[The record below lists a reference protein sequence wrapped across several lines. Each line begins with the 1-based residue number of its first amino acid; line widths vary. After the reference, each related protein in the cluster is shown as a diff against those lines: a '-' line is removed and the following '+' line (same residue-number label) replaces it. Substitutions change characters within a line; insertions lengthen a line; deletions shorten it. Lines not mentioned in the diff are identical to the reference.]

1 MASWS
6 DHTPLAGP
14 RGDFSLT
21 SFSRHARDRRKVFAE
36 HPLKEAMGNVVS
48 LADHRRTRSAVPG
61 ATRVARAARAT
72 FYFDLSSPFTYL
84 AAERVDRLFPGLTW
98 KPVFEEILQLPRLH
112 ERAAEERAHALGL
125 PLVWP
130 PDLCAET
137 VRPAM
142 RVASLAA
149 ERGCAASFVLA
160 ATRLAY
166 CGGFDLD
173 HPEVLAEAAA
183 AANLGLEDC
192 LHAAG
197 DAGRDGAM
205 EEGARRLLAQGADR
219 LPVLRIGRTL
229 FPGEDRMAEAQAA
242 AQAPALRAG

>member
-1 MASWS
+1 MRKIC
-6 DHTPLAGP
+6 AG
-14 RGDFSLT
+14 R
-21 SFSRHARDRRKVFAE
+21 
-36 HPLKEAMGNVVS
+36 PLKRVMGNVIS
-48 LADHRRTRSAVPG
+48 LAERRRTRAA
-61 ATRVARAARAT
+61 ATTATPVARAARAT

-84 AAERVDRLFPGLTW
+84 AAERVDRLFPGLAW
-98 KPVFEEILQLPRLH
+98 KPVLEEVLQLTPFDAA
-112 ERAAEERAHALGL
+112 AAEERAEALGL

-130 PDLCAET
+130 PDLGPET

-149 ERGCAASFVLA
+149 ERGSAAPFVLA

-166 CGGFDLD
+166 CGGFELD

-183 AANLGLEDC
+183 AANLGLEEC

-197 DAGRDGAM
+197 DAARDGAM

-219 LPVLRIGRTL
+219 LPALRVGRLL
-229 FPGEDRMAEAQAA
+229 FAGEDRMGEAHAA
-242 AQAPALRAG
+242 VQAPALRAG

>member
-1 MASWS
+1 
-6 DHTPLAGP
+6 
-14 RGDFSLT
+14 
-21 SFSRHARDRRKVFAE
+21 
-36 HPLKEAMGNVVS
+36 MGNVIS
-48 LADHRRTRSAVPG
+48 LADHRRSRVVA
-61 ATRVARAARAT
+61 ATATPIPRAARAT
-72 FYFDLSSPFTYL
+72 FYFDLSSPYTYF
-84 AAERVDRLFPGLTW
+84 AAERVDRLFGGLQW
-98 KPVFEEILQLPRLH
+98 KPVVEEVLQAPRFD
-112 ERAAEERAHALGL
+112 EAEAEERAHALGL

-130 PDLCAET
+130 TDLGADT

-149 ERGCAASFVLA
+149 ERGAAAPFVLA

-166 CGGFDLD
+166 CGGFELD

-183 AANLGLEDC
+183 AANLGLEEC

-197 DAGRDGAM
+197 DIGRDGVM

-219 LPVLRIGRTL
+219 LPALRVGRLL
-229 FPGEDRMAEAQAA
+229 FAGEDRMSEAHAA

>member
-1 MASWS
+1 
-6 DHTPLAGP
+6 
-14 RGDFSLT
+14 
-21 SFSRHARDRRKVFAE
+21 
-36 HPLKEAMGNVVS
+36 MGTVIS
-48 LADHRRTRSAVPG
+48 LADHRRAR
-61 ATRVARAARAT
+61 ATAPAATPVARAARAT
-72 FYFDLSSPFTYL
+72 FYFDLASPFTYL

-98 KPVFEEILQLPRLH
+98 KPVAEEILQLPEVEPHL
-112 ERAAEERAHALGL
+112 AEERAHALGL

-130 PDLCAET
+130 SDHSAET

-149 ERGCAASFVLA
+149 ERGCAAAFVLA

-197 DAGRDGAM
+197 DIGRDGAM

-219 LPVLRIGRTL
+219 LPALRVGRLL
-229 FPGEDRMAEAQAA
+229 FPGEDRMAEAHAA
-242 AQAPALRAG
+242 AMAPALRAG